1 MTLTARFKTIVSENG
16 KFGYELELVHP
27 DGFVMA
33 EVGSPVHFT
42 TEARAKA
49 NADIAIE
56 THRQSGKF
64 PNLCAMAE

>member
-1 MTLTARFKTIVSENG
+1 MTLTAHFKKIVSENG
-16 KFGYELELVHP
+16 KFGFELELVHP

-42 TEARAKA
+42 TEARARA
-49 NADIAIE
+49 IVDLAIE

-64 PNLCAMAE
+64 PNLCAMTE